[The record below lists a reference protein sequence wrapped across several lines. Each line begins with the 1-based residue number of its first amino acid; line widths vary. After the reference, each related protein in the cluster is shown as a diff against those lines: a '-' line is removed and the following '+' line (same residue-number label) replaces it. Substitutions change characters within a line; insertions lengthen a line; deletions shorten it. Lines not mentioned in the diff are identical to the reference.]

1 MKSFI
6 ITLLFL
12 GLATSSYSQDKQ
24 TKQDREEGLMKVEEL
39 PAVVIKR
46 IGADFSVYV
55 PDNNP
60 DKDVRRLEEKF
71 IAYDI
76 GTDYEG
82 AESYLL
88 IMQTKNGSLS
98 ATYNGKG
105 KLIRV
110 VENYKDVR
118 LPNEVIFSIYRTYPD
133 YTIVNDKYLYTQED
147 GDVLKKQYNLTIKK
161 GKETLRLTVRPN
173 GDILKVR

>member
-1 MKSFI
+1 
-6 ITLLFL
+6 
-12 GLATSSYSQDKQ
+12 LAISSYSQDKQ
-24 TKQDREEGLMKVEEL
+24 TKQDREEGLMKVEDL

-46 IGADFSVYV
+46 IGADFSVYI
-55 PDNNP
+55 PDNHP

-88 IMQTKNGSLS
+88 IMQTKNSSLS

-110 VENYKDVR
+110 VEKYKMSDC
-118 LPNEVIFSIYRTYPD
+118 
-133 YTIVNDKYLYTQED
+133 
-147 GDVLKKQYNLTIKK
+147 LTK
-161 GKETLRLTVRPN
+161 
-173 GDILKVR
+173 

>member
-6 ITLLFL
+6 ITLLFIS
-12 GLATSSYSQDKQ
+12 LAISSYSQDKQ
-24 TKQDREEGLMKVEEL
+24 TKQDRHEGLMKVEDL

-46 IGADFSVYV
+46 IGADFSVYI
-55 PDNNP
+55 PDNHP

-76 GTDYEG
+76 GTDYKG

-88 IMQTKNGSLS
+88 IMQTKNSSLS

-110 VENYKDVR
+110 VEKYKNVR
-118 LPNEVIFSIYRTYPD
+118 LPNAVLYSIYNTYPD
-133 YTIVNDKYLYTQED
+133 YTIVNDKYLYTQEE
-147 GDVLKKQYNLTIKK
+147 GDILKKQYNLKIKNGRRMLK
-161 GKETLRLTVRPN
+161 LTVHSN
-173 GDILKVR
+173 GEIVKVR